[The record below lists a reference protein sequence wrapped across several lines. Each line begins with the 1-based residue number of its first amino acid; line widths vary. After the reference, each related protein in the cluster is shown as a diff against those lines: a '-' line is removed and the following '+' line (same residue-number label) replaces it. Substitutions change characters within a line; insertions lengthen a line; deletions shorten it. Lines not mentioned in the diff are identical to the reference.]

1 MTDADRSRE
10 QSVPEHGVRLETERL
25 VLRDF
30 VPNDFE
36 DAHAYRHDPEVAR
49 FMLTHQPESPEQ
61 TRGWLRQVIQE
72 NQGPPRGR
80 RTLAI
85 ENRAEERVIGQI
97 SIGPDSDYPEPGEV
111 GIGYMLARSA
121 WGGGYATEAARA
133 IVDFGFRVL
142 GADLVSA
149 WCSAANPAS
158 ARVLEKAGLRLAIRE
173 ESIWPKTGKIVE
185 SFKYTVGRDEWVKG
199 CGGQ

>member
-1 MTDADRSRE
+1 
-10 QSVPEHGVRLETERL
+10 VPEHGVRLTTERL
-25 VLRDF
+25 ILRDF
-30 VPNDFE
+30 VSE
-36 DAHAYRHDPEVAR
+36 DWRDVCAYRSDPEVAR
-49 FMLTHQPESPEQ
+49 YMLTHQPEPPEQ
-61 TRGWLRQVIQE
+61 TRAWLRQVVEE
-72 NQGPPRGR
+72 NQGQPRGR

-85 ENRAEERVIGQI
+85 ALRAEDRVIGQI
-97 SIGPDSDYPEPGEV
+97 SIGPGSDYPEPGEV

-121 WGGGYATEAARA
+121 WGGGYATEATRA

-173 ESIWPKTGKIVE
+173 ESVWPKTGEIVV
-185 SFKYTVGRDEWVKG
+185 SFKYAIGREEWIEE
-199 CGGQ
+199 CGRP